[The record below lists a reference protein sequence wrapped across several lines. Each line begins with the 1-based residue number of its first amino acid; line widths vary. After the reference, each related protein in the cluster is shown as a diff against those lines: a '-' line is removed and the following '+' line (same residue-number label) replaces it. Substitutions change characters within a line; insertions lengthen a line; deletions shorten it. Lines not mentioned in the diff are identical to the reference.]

1 MKCWLCLFSWELLL
15 LCFQQVPS
23 FFENPTKRM
32 NSSIFTLIHFFK
44 QSFNIFRDM
53 LGLVITLGIFF
64 TISSSF
70 QTTIEIIQ
78 QPPNFFFMPTFR
90 TTYKGEINLLKLK
103 FYHLGAAKIPMC
115 ELTSHNFLFFGQVS
129 PLSVQV

>member
-1 MKCWLCLFSWELLL
+1 ME
-15 LCFQQVPS
+15 
-23 FFENPTKRM
+23 RY
-32 NSSIFTLIHFFK
+32 FFK

-90 TTYKGEINLLKLK
+90 TTY
-103 FYHLGAAKIPMC
+103 
-115 ELTSHNFLFFGQVS
+115 
-129 PLSVQV
+129 